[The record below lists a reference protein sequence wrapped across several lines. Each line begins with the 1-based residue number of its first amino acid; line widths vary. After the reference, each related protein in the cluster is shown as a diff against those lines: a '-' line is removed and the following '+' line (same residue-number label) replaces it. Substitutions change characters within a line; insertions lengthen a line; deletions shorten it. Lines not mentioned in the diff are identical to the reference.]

1 MDMKKL
7 LLLVV
12 CLFFTHTT
20 FSQTEKEQ
28 KIQKRVERDN
38 PTPRS
43 SAGTT
48 QPVVVTP
55 TPYYGPYYNPY
66 PRYYYGRNRWDN
78 RRYYRNPVVY
88 GSPPVVVGRGRD
100 DRMMFAMGL
109 IGSIMIDQPSSLGVR
124 MNVGGKQM
132 YVFGSFGVSGNN
144 PYSHY
149 DNVTLLDVFVWGDEY
164 KFDFNRTSMWDVGVG
179 MRINDKV
186 YPTVAIGSTNT
197 RSYMVHYDEL
207 RVLSSDGYYSING
220 SRKEVFSLTVGVD
233 FHLNDYVIINTGLG
247 LSGPPKLVLGT
258 QLKFQ

>member
-1 MDMKKL
+1 MNMKKL

-28 KIQKRVERDN
+28 KIQKRVERDT
-38 PTPRS
+38 PSPRS
-43 SAGTT
+43 SGGSTT
-48 QPVVVTP
+48 VVTP
-55 TPYYGPYYNPY
+55 QPFYGPYYNPY
-66 PRYYYGRNRWDN
+66 PTYYGRNRWDD
-78 RRYYRNPVVY
+78 RRFYRNSRVY
-88 GSPPVVVGRGRD
+88 TAAPVVVNNRNQQP
-100 DRMMFAMGL
+100 MFAMGL
-109 IGSIMIDQPSSLGVR
+109 IGSIMVDQPSSLGVR

-132 YVFGSFGVSGNN
+132 YVFGSFAVSGNN

-164 KFDFNRTSMWDVGVG
+164 KFDFNRTSMWDVGIG

-197 RSYMVHYDEL
+197 RTYMVHYDDL
-207 RVLSSDGYYSING
+207 RVLSENGYYSING
-220 SRKEVFSLTVGVD
+220 STKEIFSLTVGVD

-247 LSGPPKLVLGT
+247 VSGPPKLVLGT